1 MTRHQR
7 VATAVSIATTGVRTR
22 ARARAIGLALG
33 LAVLPASALAGSLLV
48 GPFVDR
54 AAATESNPS
63 PAPSERAL
71 MAQARKDL
79 LNLSELPAG
88 WTVQKDSG
96 NSGNSGDS
104 GDTGN
109 SGNGQ
114 GADEGYE
121 MLVRVSSCA
130 GIPRS
135 QLNAN
140 PPTANGKTFQSNDQ
154 TIQVNDQVGVFGT
167 AAQAQRFLAVWS
179 NPKVAFCLALTLSK
193 GSGHSFLGLSKDMKL
208 GQTSG
213 SVLDPPATVG
223 GESGI
228 SLVMPI
234 TYQGITLKAHM
245 TIADAARGRLS
256 HLMILISFVGPTP
269 GGLQGHLLSLIANP

>member
-1 MTRHQR
+1 MAGHRR
-7 VATAVSIATTGVRTR
+7 VATTGVR
-22 ARARAIGLALG
+22 ARSRHFGLAPG
-33 LAVLPASALAGSLLV
+33 LAALLV
-48 GPFVDR
+48 GPFVGR
-54 AAATESNPS
+54 AAATQSNPS

-71 MAQARKDL
+71 LAEARKDL

-88 WTVQKDSG
+88 WTVQKGSG
-96 NSGNSGDS
+96 NSGNSGNS

-114 GADEGYE
+114 ADEGYE

-135 QLNAN
+135 PFDAN
-140 PPTANGKTFQSNDQ
+140 PPTANGKTFQANDQ
-154 TIQVNDQVGVFGT
+154 TIQVNDEVGVFGT
-167 AAQAQRFLAVWS
+167 AAQARRFSAVWA

-193 GSGHSFLGLSKDMKL
+193 GSGHSFLGLTKGMKL
-208 GQTSG
+208 GQSSG
-213 SVLDPPATVG
+213 SVLEPPETQG

-228 SLVMPI
+228 ALVMPI
-234 TYQGITLKAHM
+234 TYRGITLKANM

-256 HLMILISFVGPTP
+256 HLMILISFVGRAP
-269 GGLQGHLLSLIANP
+269 GRFQGHLLSLIADP

>member
-1 MTRHQR
+1 
-7 VATAVSIATTGVRTR
+7 
-22 ARARAIGLALG
+22 
-33 LAVLPASALAGSLLV
+33 
-48 GPFVDR
+48 
-54 AAATESNPS
+54 
-63 PAPSERAL
+63 

-88 WTVQKDSG
+88 WTVQKGSGNSG
-96 NSGNSGDS
+96 NSGNSGD
-104 GDTGN
+104 TGN
-109 SGNGQ
+109 SGSGQ
-114 GADEGYE
+114 GADDGYE

-179 NPKVAFCLALTLSK
+179 NPKVAFCLAVTLSK
-193 GSGHSFLGLSKDMKL
+193 GSGHSLLGLSKDMKL
-208 GQTSG
+208 RQTSG

-245 TIADAARGRLS
+245 TIADVAPRPVEPLDDPHLVRGTDSWRPPGTPALPDRQSVSGMVTWS
-256 HLMILISFVGPTP
+256 H
-269 GGLQGHLLSLIANP
+269 GHLATW

>member
-7 VATAVSIATTGVRTR
+7 VATAVSIAT
-22 ARARAIGLALG
+22 ARPVPCPCPCPSLGLALG
-33 LAVLPASALAGSLLV
+33 LACSASALAGSLLV
-48 GPFVDR
+48 GPFVGR
-54 AAATESNPS
+54 AAATQPNPS

-88 WTVQKDSG
+88 WTVQKGSGNSG
-96 NSGNSGDS
+96 NSGNSGD
-104 GDTGN
+104 TGN
-109 SGNGQ
+109 SGSGQ
-114 GADEGYE
+114 GADDGYE

-179 NPKVAFCLALTLSK
+179 NPKVAFCLR
-193 GSGHSFLGLSKDMKL
+193 
-208 GQTSG
+208 
-213 SVLDPPATVG
+213 
-223 GESGI
+223 
-228 SLVMPI
+228 
-234 TYQGITLKAHM
+234 
-245 TIADAARGRLS
+245 ADAQQGKRALPSRTLEGHEARADEWLGPRPACNGGRRIRDLVGDAHHVS
-256 HLMILISFVGPTP
+256 RHHVESAHDHRRRGPRPVEPLDDPHLVRGTDSSATSRATCSP
-269 GGLQGHLLSLIANP
+269 

>member
-1 MTRHQR
+1 
-7 VATAVSIATTGVRTR
+7 
-22 ARARAIGLALG
+22 LALG

-54 AAATESNPS
+54 AAATQSNPS